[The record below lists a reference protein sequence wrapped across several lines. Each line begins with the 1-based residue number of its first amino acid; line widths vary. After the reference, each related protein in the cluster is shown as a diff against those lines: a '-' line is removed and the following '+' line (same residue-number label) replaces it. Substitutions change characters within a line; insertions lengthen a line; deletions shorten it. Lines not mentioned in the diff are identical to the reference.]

1 MNTNAPGSRGWKDT
15 MQILTELMGEVDS
28 DSVIWTI
35 IPHFNNGQRK
45 TKRAIINEKYWR
57 PIVPSRHGT
66 LNATSEDYRLFW
78 VLYEHSPWDYIAD
91 HNKMKTIEIIP
102 TWNWK
107 SIAK

>member
-15 MQILTELMGEVDS
+15 MQILTELMGAVDS

-45 TKRAIINEKYWR
+45 LKRAIINEKYWR

-66 LNATSEDYRLFW
+66 HNATSEDYRLFKNANDPGCM
-78 VLYEHSPWDYIAD
+78 LCF
-91 HNKMKTIEIIP
+91 NRQG
-102 TWNWK
+102 
-107 SIAK
+107 